1 MRENDCSYFYCSTN
15 TLPNHSETAI
25 LKVYVILRTRR
36 QAKYGK
42 QLVGH
47 SGGYPGFVGRT
58 WSRTDDGITVS
69 VLANAYDTAPGIV
82 ANSILGIIDQFGDAS
97 DKNRRKFEAR
107 FVNDYGVYEVVDT
120 EKGLR
125 GLWSNDW
132 QPFKMAEE
140 LEIVDDAT
148 LKIAKGNHFSYFG
161 ELMKYEFD
169 AKNKPSAM
177 YRSGARTILVQTAI

>member
-1 MRENDCSYFYCSTN
+1 VRKGDHSYLYCSTN
-15 TLPNHSETAI
+15 TLSNYSETAI

-58 WSRTDDGITVS
+58 WLWIDDGITVS

-82 ANSILGIIDQFGDAS
+82 TNSILGIIDQ
-97 DKNRRKFEAR
+97 
-107 FVNDYGVYEVVDT
+107 
-120 EKGLR
+120 
-125 GLWSNDW
+125 
-132 QPFKMAEE
+132 
-140 LEIVDDAT
+140 
-148 LKIAKGNHFSYFG
+148 FG

-177 YRSGARTILVQTAI
+177 YRSGAKNYVSLDGDIKV

>member
-58 WSRTDDGITVS
+58 WLWIDDGITVS

-82 ANSILGIIDQFGDAS
+82 TNSILGIIDQ
-97 DKNRRKFEAR
+97 
-107 FVNDYGVYEVVDT
+107 
-120 EKGLR
+120 
-125 GLWSNDW
+125 
-132 QPFKMAEE
+132 
-140 LEIVDDAT
+140 
-148 LKIAKGNHFSYFG
+148 FG

-177 YRSGARTILVQTAI
+177 YRSGAKNYVSLDGNVRI

>member
-1 MRENDCSYFYCSTN
+1 MN
-15 TLPNHSETAI
+15 TLPNNSETAI

-58 WSRTDDGITVS
+58 WLWIDDGITVS

-82 ANSILGIIDQFGDAS
+82 TNSILGIIDQFG
-97 DKNRRKFEAR
+97 
-107 FVNDYGVYEVVDT
+107 
-120 EKGLR
+120 
-125 GLWSNDW
+125 
-132 QPFKMAEE
+132 
-140 LEIVDDAT
+140 
-148 LKIAKGNHFSYFG
+148 

-169 AKNKPSAM
+169 TKNKPSAM
-177 YRSGARTILVQTAI
+177 YRSGAKNYISSDGNIKV